1 MSKVIKSF
9 SVKMESP
16 VIIEHEDITVS
27 VGTETVYDNQ
37 DEEGDESNNSEQK
50 TGTGHNF
57 EHDTGQIDEQD
68 LVPNIEKI
76 KEQAGEILRETE
88 QMVKELIETA
98 RLESEKIIKSANEEA
113 TRTVSE
119 GREKIKKIEDEAQQQ
134 GWQDGYEHG
143 LRSAEQEYF
152 NKIEEAQNLVEKAH
166 KERQEV
172 IVGSEDEIVQLA
184 IAVARK
190 VIGHELAT
198 NPDTIVDIVKRAI
211 QKVTDREE
219 LTIRV
224 NPDNLDCAINSQDE
238 ITQSVKGV
246 RKLKIL
252 SDPTVSLGGCV
263 VESPNGTV
271 DARMERQLNEIEQAL
286 MEVGPNA

>member
-1 MSKVIKSF
+1 MSKVIKSL

-190 VIGHELAT
+190 VIGHELAA

-271 DARMERQLNEIEQAL
+271 DARMERQLSEIEQAL